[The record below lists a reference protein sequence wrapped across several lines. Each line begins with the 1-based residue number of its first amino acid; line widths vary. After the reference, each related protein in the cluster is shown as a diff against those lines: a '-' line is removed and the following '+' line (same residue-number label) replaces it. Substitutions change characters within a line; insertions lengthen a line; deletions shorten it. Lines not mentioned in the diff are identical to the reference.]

1 FQGKRILIVDSS
13 SVYVNNEK
21 PDLVLLSQSPKLNL
35 VRLIKTLHPKQII
48 ADNSNSFYLVNQWEV
63 TCKQEKIPFHATAE
77 KGFYR
82 L

>member
-35 VRLIKTLHPKQII
+35 VRFI